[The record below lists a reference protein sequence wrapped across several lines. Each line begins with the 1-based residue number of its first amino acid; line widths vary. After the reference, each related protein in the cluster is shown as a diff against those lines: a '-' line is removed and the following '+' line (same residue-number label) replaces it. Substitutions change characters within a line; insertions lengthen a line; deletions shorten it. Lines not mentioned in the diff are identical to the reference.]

1 MFYNVESVSRY
12 EQLGYLL
19 SKCFGH
25 VFTANVGNA
34 LESKRYVNR
43 VPGGEII
50 LDALNDELNE
60 FRVARD
66 EDRDEEVSNLFLC
79 VLV

>member
-1 MFYNVESVSRY
+1 M
-12 EQLGYLL
+12 
-19 SKCFGH
+19 
-25 VFTANVGNA
+25 
-34 LESKRYVNR
+34 NR
-43 VPGGEII
+43 VPGGKII